1 MKLYLS
7 PAACSLAAHITL
19 EEAALAY
26 DTEVVD
32 LRTRQLA
39 SGGDFTQVNPKGYIP
54 ALLLDDGELLTEL
67 PAIVQYIADLV
78 PERQLAPPNGTR
90 ERYRLQGWLT
100 FVGTELHKSF
110 IPFFF
115 PGAGEEWKKF
125 GRGTLKRRLAWTN
138 GELADRQY
146 LIGDGFTVAD
156 AYLFTVLR
164 WTGMSGLDLAT
175 WPGLT
180 AFQQRV
186 AARPAVQ
193 AALRAEGLA

>member
-1 MKLYLS
+1 MPCCSPRRTPSRRVTSRPVGDRGRDDLS
-7 PAACSLAAHITL
+7 AA
-19 EEAALAY
+19 
-26 DTEVVD
+26 
-32 LRTRQLA
+32 Q
-39 SGGDFTQVNPKGYIP
+39 
-54 ALLLDDGELLTEL
+54 
-67 PAIVQYIADLV
+67 
-78 PERQLAPPNGTR
+78 
-90 ERYRLQGWLT
+90 
-100 FVGTELHKSF
+100 F

-125 GRGTLKRRLAWTN
+125 GRGTLTRRLAWTN
-138 GELADRQY
+138 GELVDRQY
-146 LIGDGFTVAD
+146 LMGGGFTVAD